1 MRALPVQIT
10 THNFGQTDSIA
21 NVIFSAGKNRYATQN
36 ASFLFHGV
44 SMNYQ
49 NQSFIESQLEEQ
61 FKIVKRL
68 RENIAL
74 AFASYSGV
82 SVADSEALM
91 VSGATILNSQDALA
105 KLIIHEIRD
114 AAIPPNSK
122 IISIGN
128 G

>member
-1 MRALPVQIT
+1 
-10 THNFGQTDSIA
+10 
-21 NVIFSAGKNRYATQN
+21 
-36 ASFLFHGV
+36 
-44 SMNYQ
+44 MNYQ